1 MTEGTI
7 WYDTAACRDAPH
19 SYGRANRAFFYPTT
33 TRYIPDP
40 EDPTREYTNTE
51 TGETVTLP
59 NYVPIPAVGGL
70 PSWSPN
76 SALTVQETGE
86 FEPNLSPPR
95 PVYRAGA
102 DSDVGVV
109 PGGKLDVYN
118 EDLFINSLTYYIEL
132 VDECDIDC
140 QQKGSQVT
148 LAATLSAIPY
158 GFAGLNALFMIIGA
172 WSRNC
177 RLCSIWCTLCVFIF
191 QFAIL
196 IVTGTMI
203 FSKYSLGCFGSL
215 TPTAGE
221 GVQWTMSD
229 DMYSMAYLYLA
240 GWFALFVFLC
250 CGWCQIYHP
259 ETKK

>member
-1 MTEGTI
+1 
-7 WYDTAACRDAPH
+7 
-19 SYGRANRAFFYPTT
+19 
-33 TRYIPDP
+33 
-40 EDPTREYTNTE
+40 
-51 TGETVTLP
+51 
-59 NYVPIPAVGGL
+59 
-70 PSWSPN
+70 
-76 SALTVQETGE
+76 
-86 FEPNLSPPR
+86 
-95 PVYRAGA
+95 
-102 DSDVGVV
+102 
-109 PGGKLDVYN
+109 
-118 EDLFINSLTYYIEL
+118 
-132 VDECDIDC
+132 
-140 QQKGSQVT
+140 
-148 LAATLSAIPY
+148 
-158 GFAGLNALFMIIGA
+158 MIIGA